1 MAKNYYDEID
11 KALVRH
17 EIGMN
22 YKTHGMDWICDRID
36 WCYKWKKITEK
47 QMEELAA
54 RATEVLERR

>member
-11 KALVRH
+11 KALVRY
-17 EIGMN
+17 ETGMN
-22 YKTHGMDWICDRID
+22 YKTHSMDWICDRID